1 MPHRARDAQ
10 AAFISRDIFQDI
22 NIFIRP
28 DNRNLEQF
36 SDIDMIRYE
45 YTYKEKFDFEA
56 GGSVNGLRLV
66 YHASGLR
73 PAGSPA
79 VEEDCAEG
87 REGHA
92 EGRKVI
98 WICHALTANSDAE
111 EWWPELVGPGKFFD
125 TEKYI
130 VVCVN
135 MLGSAYGSSGPSSP
149 MPSNLFPSGANAG
162 SGRPYYFD
170 FPLITVRDIVRANIL
185 VRKHLG
191 IRSIDLLVGGSIGGF
206 QALEWAVMEPDVI
219 RQAVFIACGA
229 RATPWLTAHNESQ
242 RMALE
247 ADPSFRAAESLK
259 GGEAGLRAARSMAL
273 ISYRSYEGY
282 NSTQEEQSEDTVFA
296 DRAGSYQRYQGKKLS
311 DRFDAYSY
319 YYLTRSVDSHN
330 LGRGRGGVRAA
341 LASIRSRCI
350 VVGIDSD
357 CLFPVCEQ
365 RLIAESIPGAEYHEI
380 TSRFGHDGFLLEY
393 EQLKRIIAPL
403 LDDSRPE

>member
-73 PAGSPA
+73 PAGGPA

-229 RATPWLTAHNESQ
+229 RVTPWLTANNESQ

>member
-73 PAGSPA
+73 LA

-149 MPSNLFPSGANAG
+149 IPSYLSTSGANAG
-162 SGRPYYFD
+162 AARPYYFD